1 MRVPKTLGCCCGLV
15 LRFVNFLQLRSPPEG
30 FEDAVRAHFYLK
42 KELLIEANILTCYI
56 RYIQFMHK
64 HEEKEMCISW
74 YTASH
79 VLLFYFIKELET
91 QAKKYKSKEANELVA
106 EVRTKNFFFL
116 KKKFFCFHLFSF
128 SRIIQKIMSPRSKL
142 SCTNWNV
149 QNA

>member
-1 MRVPKTLGCCCGLV
+1 MRIPKTLGCCRGLV
-15 LRFVNFLQLRSPPEG
+15 LRFLNFLQLRSPPEG

-64 HEEKEMCISW
+64 HEDKEMCISW

-116 KKKFFCFHLFSF
+116 KKKFFCFHLLFH
-128 SRIIQKIMSPRSKL
+128 SPASSKKL
-142 SCTNWNV
+142 CPPD
-149 QNA
+149 QN

>member
-64 HEEKEMCISW
+64 HEDKEMCISW
-74 YTASH
+74 YTASR

-106 EVRTKNFFFL
+106 EVRTFFSWRRG
-116 KKKFFCFHLFSF
+116 FFAFPQVKTELH
-128 SRIIQKIMSPRSKL
+128 KL
-142 SCTNWNV
+142 ERPECV
-149 QNA
+149 KEG